1 MAEIHALLLL
11 FFVAVASASFFPSQA
26 ELVLF
31 ALLTLGD
38 YDPLLLVLAATAG
51 NGLGSLG
58 NYYIGR
64 YMDRLTHKHWFPI
77 KPRYL
82 EKPKQLFSKHG
93 KMTLLLAGVPFIGNP
108 ITIVAGMLRVNL
120 WLFIPLVT
128 AGKSVR
134 YLLAWALYAVIK

>member
-31 ALLTLGD
+31 ALLAMGD

-58 NYYIGR
+58 NYYVGR
-64 YMDRLTHKHWFPI
+64 YMGHLSDKPWFPI
-77 KPRYL
+77 KPAYL
-82 EKPKQLFSKHG
+82 EKTKRLFARHG
-93 KMTLLLAGVPFIGNP
+93 KLTLLLAGVPFIGNP
-108 ITIVAGMLRVNL
+108 ITLVAGMLRVSL

-134 YLLAWALYAVIK
+134 YWLAWALYAIIK

>member
-31 ALLTLGD
+31 ALLAVGD
-38 YDPLLLVLAATAG
+38 YDPLLLVLSATAG

-58 NYYIGR
+58 NYYVGR
-64 YMDRLTHKHWFPI
+64 SMTKLEHKHWFPI
-77 KPRYL
+77 KPKYL
-82 EKPKQLFSKHG
+82 EKPKALFARHG
-93 KMTLLLAGVPFIGNP
+93 KLTLLLAGVPFIGNP
-108 ITIVAGMLRVNL
+108 ITVVAGMLRVNI
-120 WLFIPLVT
+120 WLFLPLVT

-134 YLLAWALYAVIK
+134 YWLAWAVYALIK